1 MCIRCLVAKG
11 VSRDARNM
19 EGHIRNAGTPGSG
32 ADTPPFLVAQWSVVG
47 VEGRD
52 VSRQG
57 NVVRSN
63 QSGVPSPS
71 SPLDCSI
78 GRMFPVSPTILTQMS
93 SAIAVSYNF
102 VQFPIPPCLREKIA
116 ARAK

>member
-1 MCIRCLVAKG
+1 M
-11 VSRDARNM
+11 S
-19 EGHIRNAGTPGSG
+19 
-32 ADTPPFLVAQWSVVG
+32 

-71 SPLDCSI
+71 SPLDCPI
-78 GRMFPVSPTILTQMS
+78 GRMFPVSPTSGFPLFSYYKLHNFLFLVYYLSFTINFNEFVYVLFVENILLKYIKM
-93 SAIAVSYNF
+93 V
-102 VQFPIPPCLREKIA
+102 L
-116 ARAK
+116 

>member
-1 MCIRCLVAKG
+1 MCSELL
-11 VSRDARNM
+11 SNDY
-19 EGHIRNAGTPGSG
+19 
-32 ADTPPFLVAQWSVVG
+32 DLPPFLVAQWSVVR

-78 GRMFPVSPTILTQMS
+78 GRMFPVSPTSHFSLIDIYYKLHNLVDFIFKIVCFIS
-93 SAIAVSYNF
+93 VS
-102 VQFPIPPCLREKIA
+102 R
-116 ARAK
+116 

>member
-1 MCIRCLVAKG
+1 MMLAIWRITSG
-11 VSRDARNM
+11 N
-19 EGHIRNAGTPGSG
+19 GTPGLG
-32 ADTPPFLVAQWSVVG
+32 VDILPPFLVAQWSVVR

-71 SPLDCSI
+71 SYIRLYYRQNVPSVSHFRIPSFFFSLSRGILFNSI
-78 GRMFPVSPTILTQMS
+78 L
-93 SAIAVSYNF
+93 
-102 VQFPIPPCLREKIA
+102 
-116 ARAK
+116 